1 MLEGGYSIE
10 GALPYVNVGIILAM
24 AGIDFSRVT
33 EPDYDRD
40 RIRQRDEVTR
50 TVEEV
55 SRLVLANWQ
64 QREEI
69 REQHQGKADIV
80 EHTRSIFY
88 DTDGIRETQTEVN
101 RICRILAVHIPRKA
115 CSSCSQ
121 LGYDWFEAADTNAFP
136 LVFLQDRPRD
146 QFNQKKRSA

>member
-1 MLEGGYSIE
+1 
-10 GALPYVNVGIILAM
+10 M

-40 RIRQRDEVTR
+40 RIRQRGEVTR

-69 REQHQGKADIV
+69 RERHQGKADIV

-88 DTDGIRETQTEVN
+88 DTDGIQETQTEVN
-101 RICRILAVHIPRKA
+101 RICRECAGAWQIASASDRGHRILAVHIPRKA

-121 LGYDWFEAADTNAFP
+121 LGYDWFEAADTDAFP